1 MANQIPKILDDAVGF
16 NVYRVALLFRKEL
29 QTALSEYNLTPE
41 QWQVMQTLWST
52 DDMVN
57 QNDIAYLTLKDKHNI
72 SRMIARMEKNNWI
85 KRRQDPTDGRAYI
98 IESTQW
104 AKNRREEVRTKLLDH
119 FSEIFDVV
127 SQEELDQLL
136 ETMKKF
142 RRRLE
147 DQPKQDD

>member
-52 DDMVN
+52 DDTVN

-72 SRMIARMEKNNWI
+72 SRMIARMENNNWV

-104 AKNRREEVRTKLLDH
+104 AKSRREEVRTKLLNH
-119 FSEIFDVV
+119 FSEIFNVV

-142 RRRLE
+142 RKRLE